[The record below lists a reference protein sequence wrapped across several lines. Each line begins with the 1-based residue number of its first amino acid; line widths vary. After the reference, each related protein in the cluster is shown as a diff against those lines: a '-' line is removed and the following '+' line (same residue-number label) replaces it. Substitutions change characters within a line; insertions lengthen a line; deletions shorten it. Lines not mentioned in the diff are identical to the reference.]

1 MIDKIVE
8 LCISIS
14 GMPYEILYDRWFNI
28 ITVFERCKG
37 DGYMWILFAI
47 AVIYLLIKEKD
58 MDKKVLL
65 VIYPI
70 IALFFIFCPFFFHV
84 LEPFLKDTYYR
95 IFWILPMGIIIAYA
109 FTDLIHTFSKKYVQ
123 FPIFVASIAII
134 AMCGKFIYTENNF
147 SRVYN
152 LYKIPDEAKWVIDII
167 SEDELKEKYALVPAE
182 ITPYVRQINS
192 KIQLTYGRD
201 VTNMYAT
208 GIPAQLRAGDM
219 KKLLPYCKQKGVT
232 YIVTYNNVEV
242 NEAMYKYGYH
252 VLDQTYSYCVYKYI
266 E

>member
-28 ITVFERCKG
+28 MAVFERCKG
-37 DGYMWILFAI
+37 DGYMLTLFAI
-47 AVIYLLIKEKD
+47 AVIYLLIKEKN
-58 MDKKVLL
+58 MDRKVLL

-70 IALFFIFCPFFFHV
+70 IAAFLIFCPFFFDV
-84 LEPFLKDTYYR
+84 LEPFLEDTYYR
-95 IFWILPMGIIIAYA
+95 IFWILPIGIVIAYA
-109 FTDLIHTFSKKYVQ
+109 FTDLMYTFSKKYVQ
-123 FPIFVASIAII
+123 FPIFIASIVII
-134 AMCGKFIYTENNF
+134 AFCGKFIYTENNF
-147 SRVYN
+147 SKVYN

-167 SEDELKEKYALVPAE
+167 SEDTLKDKFALVPAE

-201 VTNMYAT
+201 VTNMYAYGT
-208 GIPAQLRAGDM
+208 PALLRAGDM
-219 KKLLPYCKQKGVT
+219 KTLLPYCRQKGVT
-232 YIVTYNNVEV
+232 YIVTYNNVEL
-242 NEAMYKYGYH
+242 NEKMYKYGYH
-252 VLDQTYSYCVYKYI
+252 VFDQTYSYTVYKYI